1 MCKER
6 LFLLRC
12 FVGILGVGLL
22 VSVIDLT
29 YCRWYGAPCQV
40 QRASV
45 RDAVMIATAGISG
58 LLIKLPD

>member
-22 VSVIDLT
+22 ASVVDFA

-40 QRASV
+40 QRTSV
-45 RDAVMIATAGISG
+45 RDAMQAAAVGISG